1 MLMKTKQKHESKIKV
16 EKLGKTA
23 FPAYSKDYS
32 GCAAIRKDDTRT
44 GNGNQ

>member
-1 MLMKTKQKHESKIKV
+1 MLLKTKQKHESKIKV

-32 GCAAIRKDDTRT
+32 GCAAFREDDTSS
-44 GNGNQ
+44 GNEN